1 MVARW
6 RSVRYSGRMDIRAKR
21 RDDAVEHMA
30 DHLLCEGL
38 NAATLRPLAAAAGTS
53 DRMLLYYFAD
63 KEEILSATLRR
74 VAERMLVQL
83 DKAIPVGKPRS
94 FRILLKEVGT
104 VMALP
109 SIKPF
114 MNLWLDLASGAARGL
129 QPQHRV
135 AGEIADGFLSWV
147 TSRLKAEARGDQAT
161 PAALF
166 MACIEGM
173 YLLEVAGRRSIA
185 DAAASELSECL
196 RRTI

>member
-1 MVARW
+1 
-6 RSVRYSGRMDIRAKR
+6 MDIRAKR

-30 DHLLCEGL
+30 DHLLSEGL

-83 DKAIPVGKPRS
+83 DEAIPVGKPRS

-104 VMALP
+104 VLALP

-114 MNLWLDLASGAARGL
+114 MNLWLDLASSAARGL

-185 DAAASELSECL
+185 DAAASEISEYL